1 MPVKYGH
8 SYFLRGADLK
18 RILGLDLG
26 QKTIGVAISDPL
38 GFTAQGLT
46 TIRRSNK
53 EKDIED
59 LRRIC
64 DDYKVETIVIG
75 LPKNMNGTIGPSGE
89 LAMAFGKILEEE
101 FKIEVKFWD
110 ERLTTVAAHKAM
122 LEADLS
128 RSKRKKIVDKV
139 ASTYILQ
146 GYLDMISRQM

>member
-1 MPVKYGH
+1 M
-8 SYFLRGADLK
+8 K

-59 LRRIC
+59 LRKIC
-64 DDYKVETIVIG
+64 EDYKVETIVIG

-89 LAMAFGKILEEE
+89 LAMAFGKLIADEL
-101 FKIEVKFWD
+101 KIEVKFWD

-146 GYLDMISRQM
+146 GYLDMSSRQI

>member
-1 MPVKYGH
+1 MQIW
-8 SYFLRGADLK
+8 K

-46 TIRRSNK
+46 TIRRGSK

-59 LRRIC
+59 LKKIC
-64 DDYKVETIVIG
+64 DEYKVETIVIG

-89 LAMAFGKILEEE
+89 IAMAFGKLLEEE
-101 FKIEVKFWD
+101 FQIEIKFWD

-128 RSKRKKIVDKV
+128 RNKRKKIVDKV

-146 GYLDMISRQM
+146 GYLDMISRQL